1 MANTPPWTPMP
12 QKYLDFKVFLRECWH
27 HLMLPDPTPVQY
39 NIADYLQDGPRRKI
53 IEAFRGVGKSWVT
66 SAYVVWR
73 LRQDPNLKFL
83 VVSASKDRSDNFT
96 TFTMRL
102 IQEMPLL
109 QCLTP
114 RSDQRN
120 SKVAFDVAPC
130 RADHAPSVKSVGI
143 FGQLAGSR
151 ANEIVADDIEVPNNA
166 FTQGMRDKLSE
177 AVKEFDAILKPGGT
191 ITYLGTPQTEQSL
204 YNVLPERGYEVRIW
218 PARFPSEKQ
227 VKTYGHHLAPMIST
241 ALDLNKKQPGD
252 PTDAKRFDDV
262 DLMEREA
269 SYGRSGFALQFMLD
283 TSLADA
289 DRYPLKLS
297 DLIVTSM
304 AADMAPQKITWAQM
318 PELVHTD
325 LQCVGLNGD
334 RYYRPAFVHDKY
346 KDFQGSILAIDPAG
360 RGKDET
366 GYAVA
371 KVLNGMIFIPE
382 AGGLRGG
389 YSEDTLTEI
398 ANIAK
403 RNEVNLIV
411 IESNFGD
418 GMFTQLLKPYLTN
431 IYPCT
436 TEEVRH
442 STQKERRIIETL
454 EPVMNQHRL
463 IIDRKVILK
472 DIETT
477 KHLPPEKALKY
488 QLMYQMSRITLD
500 RGSLAQDDRL
510 DALAIAVNY
519 WVETM
524 AQDVDQRVLQA
535 KEELL
540 QKELDLFMDDAL
552 GAIDIPAMAGIEK
565 WNGGSSQEGSW
576 F

>member
-1 MANTPPWTPMP
+1 MANIPKWTPMP
-12 QKYLDFKVFLRECWH
+12 DKYLDFKVFLREVWR

-39 NIADYLQDGPRRKI
+39 NIADYLQNGPRRKI

-73 LRQDPNLKFL
+73 LRIDPNLKFL

-102 IQEMPLL
+102 IMEMPLL

-114 RSDQRN
+114 RTDQRN

-177 AVKEFDAILKPGGT
+177 AVKEFDAILKPDGI

-204 YNVLPERGYEVRIW
+204 YNVLPERGYDVRIW
-218 PARFPSEKQ
+218 PARYPNEKQ
-227 VKTYGHHLAPMIST
+227 MKAYGHHLAPSFRQLLENNN
-241 ALDLNKKQPGD
+241 ASAGE
-252 PTDAKRFDDV
+252 PTDPLRFDDT

-283 TSLADA
+283 TRLADA

-297 DLIVTSM
+297 DLIVTSL
-304 AADMAPQKITWAQM
+304 ANEMAPQKLVWATT
-318 PELVHTD
+318 PDLVHTD

-334 RYYRPAFVHDKY
+334 RYYRPAWIHETF
-346 KDFQGSILAIDPAG
+346 KDYQGSILAIDPSG

-389 YSEDTLTEI
+389 YSEETLTEL
-398 ANIAK
+398 AEIAK
-403 RNEVNLIV
+403 RNDVKRII

-418 GMFTQLLKPYLTN
+418 GMFTQLLKPYLTR

-463 IIDRKVILK
+463 VIDRKVILN

-524 AQDVDQRVLQA
+524 AQDADQRVKQHQ
-535 KEELL
+535 EELL
-540 QKELDLFMDDAL
+540 EKEIELFLDQGEGAL
-552 GAIDIPAMAGIEK
+552 DMAVIAGIE
-565 WNGGSSQEGSW
+565 NYRGNSSGGTW